1 MNVFILLSIMS
12 ADIDWDNWN
21 EKFMEKIL
29 RIVNSERIKH
39 QRASK
44 RVSAK
49 ETKSHYVFTSTISD
63 VVAGSQQYGNTSNKF
78 QLDKLRPGLSER

>member
-1 MNVFILLSIMS
+1 MS

-29 RIVNSERIKH
+29 RIVNSERLKY

-49 ETKSHYVFTSTISD
+49 GPKSHYVFASTSSD
-63 VVAGSQQYGNTSNKF
+63 VAAGSEQSVNTSNKF
-78 QLDKLRPGLSER
+78 QLDKLRPCLSER